1 MKFEQ
6 NSVKQH
12 QRPSDLNHNSSSTDA
27 TVTVGLSSA
36 APVMASLAPATLAT
50 QPQPPS
56 FSLTASGQPTYSSNS
71 MQATGGG
78 GQGPSQQVMMMHG
91 QQVTAGQK
99 LVRRGHQLELLHQAK
114 VLCDRQDY
122 VDLTIYCE
130 DGVVRA
136 HQMLLAVASPFL
148 KLLFQQS
155 PLYELEDIS
164 IILPEVKAC
173 LVQALI
179 HFVYTGTVVSKE
191 DHFYSLMKLV
201 YALNINAS
209 IEAESTHERPTVF
222 SAPLVPMCNVERV
235 KRLPHQTSGLS
246 LGHSISLPTQP
257 LSHSLALGAGSAGA
271 SNASAVAA
279 AAVAAITQPVAPQ
292 NVMNQPPNK
301 MPRLMGPPANSVPV
315 PPHSLAGVTTQK
327 NLPIQLP
334 TQPVPVINGVA
345 VKGEQ
350 HTLTAHSSGSSSYI
364 AIDPNTGMQ
373 YKVELPNGQLGDGG
387 LNDPLA
393 AIMNETIFTET
404 TGGTMFATENGQVIY
419 TTQPASSVTT
429 SLQPQMQHAIQGGQQ
444 PQAQSAGKKGKKR
457 QHKEN
462 AIMADS
468 VDDLPC
474 APDDEDL
481 NTPYQCDTCNKTI
494 KGRVMLQ
501 AHQYQEH
508 YENPNI
514 GQLGE
519 VGDKHA
525 CRVCLKLFTRNS
537 DVKAHILRVHC
548 GDRRYP
554 CTMCGKRFKEST
566 HLRKHLYTHTG
577 ERPHFCKLCGK
588 GFQTSSDLK
597 RHKRTRVHQEKV
609 EQVAAA
615 GGDIDDDEAII
626 TGTGMVVGGGGMEE
640 GQHTPEFKVWP
651 EGQDD
656 ESRNSA
662 ASSQQHHVEN
672 AADLL
677 SNIQQQPS
685 TTTAIETGVAYSST
699 IDMKDLG
706 GSSTAQVAV
715 VVSTGG
721 TAASWSGGNLN
732 SSNPVNTTA
741 PTIVRKVPTVNHGRQ
756 SSDPLGNVIT
766 TSSGSNTTVDMNLL
780 KWQAN
785 AQASAGAE
793 PPRLAVN
800 PMHPRVASTNAHV
813 AAAVRQLPAAVA
825 KRSSSVDSPGH
836 DEERLTVV
844 EGDDSSQESTPS
856 GGPIVV
862 TKSSS

>member
-1 MKFEQ
+1 MVNAVPQ
-6 NSVKQH
+6 TVTAQMGTGQPIHQQQQYQQQQHPQQQQHHQVLQQH
-12 QRPSDLNHNSSSTDA
+12 QQQQQMHL
-27 TVTVGLSSA
+27 L
-36 APVMASLAPATLAT
+36 
-50 QPQPPS
+50 QPGAM
-56 FSLTASGQPTYSSNS
+56 T
-71 MQATGGG
+71 
-78 GQGPSQQVMMMHG
+78 
-91 QQVTAGQK
+91 GQK
-99 LVRRGHQLELLHQAK
+99 LIRRGHQVELLTQAK
-114 VLCDRQDY
+114 FLCDRQDF

-148 KLLFQQS
+148 KLLFQTS
-155 PLYELEDIS
+155 PLYGTDEIS
-164 IILPEVKAC
+164 LILPEVKAC

-257 LSHSLALGAGSAGA
+257 LSHSLALGGSAGA

-301 MPRLMGPPANSVPV
+301 MARLMGPPANSVPV
-315 PPHSLAGVTTQK
+315 PPHSLSGVTTQK

-404 TGGTMFATENGQVIY
+404 TGGTMFTTENGQVIY

-429 SLQPQMQHAIQGGQQ
+429 SLQPQMQQLQQQ
-444 PQAQSAGKKGKKR
+444 PQQAGGGKKGKKR
-457 QHKEN
+457 THKEN
-462 AIMADS
+462 AILADS

-501 AHQYQEH
+501 AHQYKEH

-609 EQVAAA
+609 EQVAAQ

-626 TGTGMVVGGGGMEE
+626 TGTGMVVTATSANTSEVLE
-640 GQHTPEFKVWP
+640 GHEAPEFKVWS
-651 EGQDD
+651 EGQDE

-662 ASSQQHHVEN
+662 ASNQQAHVEN
-672 AADLL
+672 ATDLL
-677 SNIQQQPS
+677 SNIQQQQPS
-685 TTTAIETGVAYSST
+685 TTIVQSVGYSST

-706 GSSTAQVAV
+706 GTSAASSTA
-715 VVSTGG
+715 T
-721 TAASWSGGNLN
+721 SWSAAAVGN
-732 SSNPVNTTA
+732 SNPVNTTA
-741 PTIVRKVPTVNHGRQ
+741 PGTVA
-756 SSDPLGNVIT
+756 SKSKSDPLSTAAN
-766 TSSGSNTTVDMNLL
+766 SASLSGGGTTVDMNLL
-780 KWQAN
+780 KWQGNQNSSMPSVGGPSGAL
-785 AQASAGAE
+785 ASAAQSRSQSMA
-793 PPRLAVN
+793 PPPPSGRD
-800 PMHPRVASTNAHV
+800 SGGG
-813 AAAVRQLPAAVA
+813 
-825 KRSSSVDSPGH
+825 KRSSSIDSPGQ

-844 EGDDSSQESTPS
+844 EGEDSQDSSTANT
-856 GGPIVV
+856 V
-862 TKSSS
+862 TSA

>member
-1 MKFEQ
+1 
-6 NSVKQH
+6 
-12 QRPSDLNHNSSSTDA
+12 
-27 TVTVGLSSA
+27 
-36 APVMASLAPATLAT
+36 
-50 QPQPPS
+50 
-56 FSLTASGQPTYSSNS
+56 
-71 MQATGGG
+71 
-78 GQGPSQQVMMMHG
+78 
-91 QQVTAGQK
+91 
-99 LVRRGHQLELLHQAK
+99 
-114 VLCDRQDY
+114 
-122 VDLTIYCE
+122 
-130 DGVVRA
+130 
-136 HQMLLAVASPFL
+136 
-148 KLLFQQS
+148 
-155 PLYELEDIS
+155 
-164 IILPEVKAC
+164 
-173 LVQALI
+173 
-179 HFVYTGTVVSKE
+179 
-191 DHFYSLMKLV
+191 MKLV

-209 IEAESTHERPTVF
+209 IEAEGTHERPTVF

-257 LSHSLALGAGSAGA
+257 LSHSLALGGSAGA

-292 NVMNQPPNK
+292 NVMTQPPNK

-315 PPHSLAGVTTQK
+315 PPHSLAGVSSAK

-350 HTLTAHSSGSSSYI
+350 QTLTAHSTGSSSYI

-373 YKVELPNGQLGDGG
+373 YKVELPNGQLGDG

-404 TGGTMFATENGQVIY
+404 TGGTMFTTENGQVIY
-419 TTQPASSVTT
+419 TTQTASSVG
-429 SLQPQMQHAIQGGQQ
+429 SGQHQLQQIPP
-444 PQAQSAGKKGKKR
+444 PQASSAGGKKGKKR
-457 QHKEN
+457 QNKEN

-626 TGTGMVVGGGGMEE
+626 TGTGMVVSATSANTSEVLE
-640 GQHTPEFKVWP
+640 GHEAPEFKVWS
-651 EGQDD
+651 EGQDE

-662 ASSQQHHVEN
+662 ASNQQAHVEN
-672 AADLL
+672 ATDLL

-685 TTTAIETGVAYSST
+685 TTIVQSVGGYSST
-699 IDMKDLG
+699 IDMKALG
-706 GSSTAQVAV
+706 GTSAASSTA
-715 VVSTGG
+715 T
-721 TAASWSGGNLN
+721 SWSAAAAGN
-732 SSNPVNTTA
+732 SNPVNTTA
-741 PTIVRKVPTVNHGRQ
+741 PGTVA
-756 SSDPLGNVIT
+756 SKSKSDPLSTAAN
-766 TSSGSNTTVDMNLL
+766 SASLSGGGTTVDMNLL
-780 KWQAN
+780 KWQGNQNSSMPSVGGPSGAL
-785 AQASAGAE
+785 ASAAQSRSQSMA
-793 PPRLAVN
+793 PPPPSGRD
-800 PMHPRVASTNAHV
+800 SGGG
-813 AAAVRQLPAAVA
+813 
-825 KRSSSVDSPGH
+825 KRSSSIDSPGQ

-844 EGDDSSQESTPS
+844 EGEDSQDSSTANT
-856 GGPIVV
+856 V
-862 TKSSS
+862 TSA